1 MLLFSKTILP
11 LSHTLRGRSSFYV
24 YESNQDFQAMSAFLY
39 PVPVS
44 EQTSVCFCAYVSK
57 VSCHQDSKVSLIHL
71 RSNDLLKEF
80 GELGKDVILTIIVS
94 LWTDCSQSSQSHGHS
109 VYYSEIIQIKISTR
123 KKHRG
128 WSSGETR
135 HKFPLAPFQWSH
147 IRTLWIPPAV
157 MCKNT
162 CEVLPTRQAHL
173 GLDVHSFYCGSV
185 MQAFWY
191 FDTSPSP
198 PKAKSGEYINHIVGI
213 NLSPKMAKCS
223 SRSQVYKNTLIGQN
237 ILKSSR
243 RWPKASVE
251 DRVWAI
257 QVCFFQTNY
266 PLLSNQ
272 SFFSLVLVPLTL
284 FKKS

>member
-24 YESNQDFQAMSAFLY
+24 HENNQDFQAMSAFLY

-57 VSCHQDSKVSLIHL
+57 VSCDQDSKVSLIHL

-94 LWTDCSQSSQSHGHS
+94 LWTDCSQSHGHS

-128 WSSGETR
+128 RSLGETR

-173 GLDVHSFYCGSV
+173 GLDVQFLLWVSYASFLVFRYQPLPSKSKIRWVHKSYC
-185 MQAFWY
+185 W
-191 FDTSPSP
+191 D
-198 PKAKSGEYINHIVGI
+198 KLI
-213 NLSPKMAKCS
+213 
-223 SRSQVYKNTLIGQN
+223 SQNGQ
-237 ILKSSR
+237 
-243 RWPKASVE
+243 V
-251 DRVWAI
+251 
-257 QVCFFQTNY
+257 
-266 PLLSNQ
+266 
-272 SFFSLVLVPLTL
+272 
-284 FKKS
+284 